1 MTNVRCLI
9 KYSPDT
15 IEVTAGLKDRI
26 EIWRKATDGTGKF
39 KALLLGSWVNQ
50 FDADDPIQIRFDDII
65 VFEGYIDRGLPF
77 AEGDV
82 YNQFYQLVGR
92 DYGQDLMNKHVNKTG
107 NWMYKKQYADLI
119 IADMLTKT
127 NSEITFTPSGDHK
140 YGTAD
145 PIPEIIYTDEGDEF
159 LIEAF
164 RKIFEQID
172 YDFYVDENKVLHI
185 FPIGSVDSGIYLK
198 CVAGALDNNLLN
210 LQKTEFDSYDIK
222 NYVIAKVEKIDDG
235 WTDGNAADFTHESGN
250 IVTDD
255 FTIVNK
261 GMGSI
266 KCEKGTSDNMRLSLE
281 FPKYN
286 YDYLPFDTVQEET
299 VRIISRF
306 TTTINNVEL
315 AIILQDNV
323 GNQILYHVPAL
334 PKDFWN
340 QITFPIGLG
349 VHIEPYNNILNTW
362 HGVVDNGWQYL
373 SGYSA
378 FNWKVVKL
386 TFLVDKNYP
395 GNSYATVM
403 WLDGLSIPFPMVSY
417 KQDEA
422 SQNLYKVRR
431 HVINARNIRTQSELD
446 ELAQSELTKL
456 KDPLYSLHVTALG
469 SAGIIGGAFKW
480 IPGYMVTVHSPA
492 DGINNQQYRI
502 SEVHCVV
509 SEAGESGHDFIV
521 EADLV
526 PKELSISG
534 RRLSGVQTPEIAL
547 LRELSDRVRYF
558 EKMEATHYDY
568 LPPMPADAATKIKVG
583 DFGNLSDTAVA
594 FTRQWEAEDV
604 EADDAWKIVDDAM
617 AHGGKARVASALGY
631 MRNDEVLGATQTS
644 SYDEIYIDEGAGAF
658 NIYFGMRVWIVHGD
672 NSTVEVTSGTPVAIA
687 YGSTYGF
694 KSGTWACPGINLVS
708 GDKIRV
714 IIYADR
720 DNPPTTQVQIFESEV
735 VGAQSL
741 KACTWTV
748 YYYLYHL
755 YMEYTHY
762 YYFRYG
768 TSTYNSRIENLGYE
782 ASINFVDGP
791 LGCVGEFYVLMRV
804 KVSATDA
811 TPMIQLKVI
820 DKDTDEVLNS
830 IEIKGINFPSADKYH
845 AFAMRVEIPQNKQ
858 NIKIAVMFEA
868 ENTGR
873 TVSCDYVALLPADVP
888 LGYADVT
895 VADAHTIETALA
907 SSHSTVTVIS
917 DGHTTETTIASAHST
932 VTVIASDHSTTTV
945 IASAHSTATVIADD
959 HTTVTSIQTDHTNA
973 TVIASAHSTT
983 AVISNTHSTA
993 TVVAT
998 PHNTTTTIASAHGTV
1013 TVIASA
1019 HGTSVTIQDAH
1030 GTAAEIGLTNGSV
1043 IAGPEFTS
1051 FNVTIAGLNFYDLT
1065 SFVWANDVEML
1076 IVEPNFRVTAANFT
1090 GYIDSRL
1097 RLYDETDG
1105 LYYPSAN
1112 GIEILMHSDIYNW
1125 FFHYATLFIPKNVNG
1140 HTIHLQLY
1148 QPTANNMTLY
1158 GRCNRFGH
1166 SKHTHG
1172 VSVQP
1177 AQHPVTTQPA
1187 DHSVQTQPSDHS
1199 VSQQPSGHPV
1209 TTQPSGQSVTTQP
1222 SGHTV
1227 SQQPSGHPVSQQ
1239 PRQHPVSTQP
1249 AGHTVSTQPS
1259 GHTVQTQPSGHTVQT
1274 QPSGHVV
1281 STQPSGHSVTT
1292 QPSGHTVIDP
1302 AHEH

>member
-1 MTNVRCLI
+1 
-9 KYSPDT
+9 
-15 IEVTAGLKDRI
+15 
-26 EIWRKATDGTGKF
+26 
-39 KALLLGSWVNQ
+39 
-50 FDADDPIQIRFDDII
+50 
-65 VFEGYIDRGLPF
+65 
-77 AEGDV
+77 
-82 YNQFYQLVGR
+82 
-92 DYGQDLMNKHVNKTG
+92 
-107 NWMYKKQYADLI
+107 
-119 IADMLTKT
+119 
-127 NSEITFTPSGDHK
+127 
-140 YGTAD
+140 
-145 PIPEIIYTDEGDEF
+145 
-159 LIEAF
+159 
-164 RKIFEQID
+164 
-172 YDFYVDENKVLHI
+172 
-185 FPIGSVDSGIYLK
+185 
-198 CVAGALDNNLLN
+198 
-210 LQKTEFDSYDIK
+210 
-222 NYVIAKVEKIDDG
+222 
-235 WTDGNAADFTHESGN
+235 
-250 IVTDD
+250 
-255 FTIVNK
+255 
-261 GMGSI
+261 
-266 KCEKGTSDNMRLSLE
+266 
-281 FPKYN
+281 
-286 YDYLPFDTVQEET
+286 
-299 VRIISRF
+299 
-306 TTTINNVEL
+306 
-315 AIILQDNV
+315 
-323 GNQILYHVPAL
+323 
-334 PKDFWN
+334 
-340 QITFPIGLG
+340 
-349 VHIEPYNNILNTW
+349 
-362 HGVVDNGWQYL
+362 
-373 SGYSA
+373 
-378 FNWKVVKL
+378 
-386 TFLVDKNYP
+386 
-395 GNSYATVM
+395 
-403 WLDGLSIPFPMVSY
+403 MVSY

-687 YGSTYGF
+687 SGSSSGF

-714 IIYADR
+714 IIYADLN
-720 DNPPTTQVQIFESEV
+720 NPPTSQVQIFESEV

-791 LGCVGEFYVLMRV
+791 LGCVGEFYALMRV

-820 DKDTDEVLNS
+820 DKDTNEVLNS
-830 IEIKGINFPSADKYH
+830 IEIKGTNFPSANKYH

-888 LGYADVT
+888 LGYTDVT

-917 DGHTTETTIASAHST
+917 DGHTTETSIASAHST
-932 VTVIASDHSTTTV
+932 VTVIASNHSTTTV

-998 PHNTTTTIASAHGTV
+998 PHDTTTAIASAHGTV

-1019 HGTSVTIQDAH
+1019 HGTSVAIQDAH
-1030 GTAAEIGLTNGSV
+1030 GT
-1043 IAGPEFTS
+1043 
-1051 FNVTIAGLNFYDLT
+1051 
-1065 SFVWANDVEML
+1065 
-1076 IVEPNFRVTAANFT
+1076 VTA
-1090 GYIDSRL
+1090 L
-1097 RLYDETDG
+1097 G
-1105 LYYPSAN
+1105 LGSLP
-1112 GIEILMHSDIYNW
+1112 
-1125 FFHYATLFIPKNVNG
+1125 ATLVVSRWNSDYVPQGSMTTVFSGTAGSASNEAGYSIIELHINQVSGGPASMFFELWLDGILISKE
-1140 HTIHLQLY
+1140 TIRDSMS
-1148 QPTANNMTLY
+1148 AD
-1158 GRCNRFGH
+1158 GRCNAIIKEWIVYRNSQGRSYDFKLAYDGTACH
-1166 SKHTHG
+1166 
-1172 VSVQP
+1172 VSVLLYITQMQQHSTSVTTQP
-1177 AQHPVTTQPA
+1177 AVHPVTTQPA

-1259 GHTVQTQPSGHTVQT
+1259 GHTVQTQPSGHTVSV